1 MQKNEV
7 ERRQLR
13 ECVGLL
19 DILRRVVRSLLRVRS
34 QRGVSGQ
41 KNGKWLVE
49 SEEERRKRVI
59 DEQQHRENLVKA
71 GWSDL
76 GVDQTSKALT
86 LSSEILAVV
95 MRKKL
100 KQMEIAEGWSWQG
113 MYSRTRWYQTLYAA
127 NTPIPDL

>member
-19 DILRRVVRSLLRVRS
+19 DILRRVVRSQLRVRS

-76 GVDQTSKALT
+76 GVDQTSKAFDNFFRNLGSCNEEET
-86 LSSEILAVV
+86 E
-95 MRKKL
+95 
-100 KQMEIAEGWSWQG
+100 
-113 MYSRTRWYQTLYAA
+113 A
-127 NTPIPDL
+127 NGNC